1 MNLNPNHFIPHIVQR
16 SIPLVANSVLS
27 EVSPL
32 LRRIYLARGI
42 RSTQELNLNLTNL
55 LPPYNLSGITAAV
68 ELLGQA
74 IINHDRIAIAGD
86 FDADGATASALCLLV
101 LKSLG
106 AVNVKIFIP
115 DRFIMGYGL
124 TPALVE
130 TISSWKAKLILTVD
144 AGISSIAGV
153 TRARELGM
161 QVIIT
166 DHHLPG
172 DILPNANAIVNP
184 NLHNEIFAGKNT
196 AGVGVAFYFLA
207 ALRRKL
213 QPNFNM
219 AALLDLVAL
228 GTVADLVPLDYNNR
242 ILVYQGLK
250 LIRAKRCRHGIAALL
265 QVAKCSTERVTTND
279 LAYQV
284 APRLNAAGRL
294 ETMELGVECLLN
306 DDPKQA
312 LEQAQRL
319 DSLNRE
325 RRDIEQGMKTQA
337 ELMLQ
342 EIALTGDIPLGL
354 CLYNS
359 NWHQGVIGILASR
372 IKELYHRPVIALALG
387 DDGIVKG
394 SARSIAAVHIRD
406 VLVDIDRRY
415 PGLLI
420 RYGGHAM
427 AAGLVLQL
435 EKVTTFSNVFAETVH
450 ANLKGVLPQTQIL
463 TDGVLHPEEITAET
477 AILLRYAMPWG
488 QTFPAPIFDGEFK
501 IRSQRIVGKGHL
513 KLILAYNTDRN
524 LNAIVFR
531 WNKPLLD
538 KDHVRIAYHLELSEF
553 NGKQYP
559 ELIVEHLESI

>member
-1 MNLNPNHFIPHIVQR
+1 
-16 SIPLVANSVLS
+16 
-27 EVSPL
+27 
-32 LRRIYLARGI
+32 
-42 RSTQELNLNLTNL
+42 
-55 LPPYNLSGITAAV
+55 
-68 ELLGQA
+68 
-74 IINHDRIAIAGD
+74 
-86 FDADGATASALCLLV
+86 
-101 LKSLG
+101 
-106 AVNVKIFIP
+106 
-115 DRFIMGYGL
+115 
-124 TPALVE
+124 
-130 TISSWKAKLILTVD
+130 
-144 AGISSIAGV
+144 
-153 TRARELGM
+153 
-161 QVIIT
+161 
-166 DHHLPG
+166 
-172 DILPNANAIVNP
+172 
-184 NLHNEIFAGKNT
+184 
-196 AGVGVAFYFLA
+196 
-207 ALRRKL
+207 
-213 QPNFNM
+213 
-219 AALLDLVAL
+219 
-228 GTVADLVPLDYNNR
+228 
-242 ILVYQGLK
+242 
-250 LIRAKRCRHGIAALL
+250 
-265 QVAKCSTERVTTND
+265 
-279 LAYQV
+279 
-284 APRLNAAGRL
+284 
-294 ETMELGVECLLN
+294 MELGVECLLN